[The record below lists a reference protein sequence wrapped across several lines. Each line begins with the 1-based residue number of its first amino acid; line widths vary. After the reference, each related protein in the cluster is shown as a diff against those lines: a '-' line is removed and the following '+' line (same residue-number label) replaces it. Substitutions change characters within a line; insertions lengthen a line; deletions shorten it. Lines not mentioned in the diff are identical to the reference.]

1 MAQHRAGKAKA
12 GGDVAVPAGVNH
24 VVLNVRDIEV
34 SHKFWTEIIGLRH
47 VGTWRPRPELESL
60 RVMRFYSGSRGG
72 KPAHHDVALVED
84 RNLPPRAAA
93 GEGAGP
99 PQALDHV
106 AIAMPDRDSWL
117 KKLSELKDNGV
128 EFGFRAN
135 HGVSH
140 SVYITDP
147 DGHCVELLYELPREL
162 WEGDI
167 DEALNYLEIL
177 PTEGEDALQDDADN
191 LPKFPADAE

>member
-1 MAQHRAGKAKA
+1 MTQHRAGKPKA

-34 SHKFWTEIIGLRH
+34 SHRFWTEVIGLRQ
-47 VGTWRPRPELESL
+47 VGAWRPRPELPSL
-60 RVMRFYSGSRGG
+60 RVMRFYSGSRAG
-72 KPAHHDVALVED
+72 KPSHHDVALVENRD
-84 RNLPPRAAA
+84 LPPLPAA
-93 GEGAGP
+93 GEPAGP
-99 PQALDHV
+99 PQAIDHV
-106 AIAMPDRDSWL
+106 AIAMPDRASWL
-117 KKLSELKDNGV
+117 KKLAELQDRGV

-167 DEALNYLEIL
+167 DAALNHLEIL
-177 PTEGEDALQDDADN
+177 PTEGEEALQDDVENA
-191 LPKFPADAE
+191 PRFPGGGE